1 MRVAGGHCVA
11 TAILETARECN
22 AWRDFGVSCSETCGG
37 WHQKAKR
44 RRRKPFRTGGRR
56 LRNGDVLQPLEETV
70 EAGTLV
76 PRAKVR
82 QLTAEHIGS
91 APQFREETVDD
102 ELPVKQMMEVRKG
115 SVEQFFEILEPQMVV
130 LLEEVPKI
138 VVGLAVSSGGDGSS
152 GPGKRET
159 RLTSPLQQLKC
170 LLVKHGLPGIAEH
183 SVTTALVPRERVQQR
198 TA

>member
-1 MRVAGGHCVA
+1 M
-11 TAILETARECN
+11 
-22 AWRDFGVSCSETCGG
+22 
-37 WHQKAKR
+37 
-44 RRRKPFRTGGRR
+44 
-56 LRNGDVLQPLEETV
+56 LQPLEETV

-152 GPGKRET
+152 GPGKRE
-159 RLTSPLQQLKC
+159 R
-170 LLVKHGLPGIAEH
+170 HD
-183 SVTTALVPRERVQQR
+183 
-198 TA
+198 